1 MMVNLLV
8 VEDNDDHIKDWET
21 IVERHKAVSI
31 AKNDGSIHFHIEI
44 AKNKDEAL
52 RKLHTYNFSIA
63 IIDVRLKRKGDVE
76 DYNNTDGIDVLNEI
90 MSTVSCYTVIYTGQ
104 SKDAEAAIESDH
116 KEYIKIVDRDTS
128 KSNLIKS
135 LVEENKEIILS
146 INDLKYKFSKSMSSL
161 FYSSIW
167 PRWNYWEESEGKKEA
182 LSRHMASHLHASFL
196 NETLAVHPEEYYFI
210 PPISEELDTGYITLK
225 DNKHYILITPRCEI
239 AQKKNNTFQFI
250 ELKDISSDLA
260 KIDNKG
266 TELNKELNSLIAK
279 KEDESPDKQEK
290 IKDKEKNIA
299 NNMNKKRS
307 LLSHGGNKASLH
319 FIPEI
324 RQSNESSFGPFHA
337 QFDHMVT
344 INKSDLKSLES
355 FKSGVYACLSN
366 EFVPTLIERLG
377 NYFSRIGSPDYS
389 HPE

>member
-8 VEDNDDHIKDWET
+8 VEDDDVHIKDWET
-21 IVERHKAVSI
+21 VVNRHNTLSKSKDDDSI
-31 AKNDGSIHFHIEI
+31 LFHIEI
-44 AKNKDEAL
+44 AKNKEEAL
-52 RKLHTYNFSIA
+52 KKLHTYNFSVA
-63 IIDVRLKRKGDVE
+63 IIDIRLKREGE
-76 DYNNTDGIDVLNEI
+76 EESYNNTDGIDVLKEI

-104 SKDAEAAIESDH
+104 SKDAEENIENAH
-116 KEYIKIVDRDTS
+116 QEYIKIIDRDTS
-128 KSNLIKS
+128 KIALIKS
-135 LVEENKEIILS
+135 LVDDKKEIILS
-146 INDLKYKFSKSMSSL
+146 INEIKYKFSRSMSSL
-161 FYSSIW
+161 FYNSIW

-182 LSRHMASHLHASFL
+182 LNRHMASHLHASFL
-196 NETLAVHPEEYYFI
+196 NETTAVHPEEYYFI
-210 PPISEELDTGYITLK
+210 PPLSEDLDTGYITLK

-239 AQKKNNTFQFI
+239 AQRKNNTFQFI
-250 ELKDISSDLA
+250 ELKDISSDLERI
-260 KIDNKG
+260 KNKD
-266 TELNKELNSLIAK
+266 TTLNEELRSLMA
-279 KEDESPDKQEK
+279 KEDESPDKLEK
-290 IKDKEKNIA
+290 IEAKNKNIF

-324 RQSNESSFGPFHA
+324 RQSKELSFGPFHA

-344 INKSDLKSLES
+344 IKKSDVQSLES

>member
-8 VEDNDDHIKDWET
+8 VEDHDGHIKDWEN
-21 IVERHKAVSI
+21 VVSRHNNVSKAKDDDSFL
-31 AKNDGSIHFHIEI
+31 FHIEI

-52 RKLHTYNFSIA
+52 KKLNTYNFSVA
-63 IIDVRLKRKGDVE
+63 IIDIRLKREGEEE
-76 DYNNTDGIDVLNEI
+76 DYNNTDGIDVLKEI

-104 SKDAEAAIESDH
+104 SKDAEAAISNDH
-116 KEYIKIVDRDTS
+116 QEYIRIVDRDTS

-135 LVEENKEIILS
+135 LVEDNKEIILS

-210 PPISEELDTGYITLK
+210 PPLSKELDTGHITLK
-225 DNKHYILITPRCEI
+225 DDKHYILITPRCEI

-250 ELKDISSDLA
+250 ELKDISSDLKKIENNDTKLNGELDSLMA
-260 KIDNKG
+260 KEKD
-266 TELNKELNSLIAK
+266 EL
-279 KEDESPDKQEK
+279 PDKQEK
-290 IKDKEKNIA
+290 IEAKKRNIA

-324 RQSNESSFGPFHA
+324 RQSKTLSFGPFHA

-344 INKSDLKSLES
+344 ISKNDLKSLES

>member
-1 MMVNLLV
+1 MMINLLI
-8 VEDNDDHIKDWET
+8 VEDKDEHIKEWET
-21 IVERHKAVSI
+21 VLTRHNAVST
-31 AKNDGSIHFHIEI
+31 AKDDGSIRFHMEI

-52 RKLHTYNFSIA
+52 RKLHTYNFSVA
-63 IIDVRLKRKGDVE
+63 IIDIRLKRECEDE
-76 DYNNTDGIDVLNEI
+76 DYNNTDGVDVLKEI
-90 MSTVSCYTVIYTGQ
+90 MSTVSCYSVIYTGQ
-104 SKDAEAAIESDH
+104 SKDAEATIENSH
-116 KEYIKIVDRDTS
+116 QEYIKIVDRDTS
-128 KSNLIKS
+128 KTNLIKS
-135 LVEENKEIILS
+135 LVEDNKEIILS

-161 FYSSIW
+161 FYKSIW

-182 LSRHMASHLHASFL
+182 LNRHMASHLHASFL
-196 NETLAVHPEEYYFI
+196 NETIAVHPEEYYFI
-210 PPISEELDTGYITLK
+210 PPLAEDLDTGYITLK

-250 ELKDISSDLA
+250 ELKNISSDLK
-260 KIDNKG
+260 KIEKKDTNLNE
-266 TELNKELNSLIAK
+266 ELDSLMAK
-279 KEDESPDKQEK
+279 KDDELPDKQEK
-290 IKDKEKNIA
+290 IEAKKRNIV
-299 NNMNKKRS
+299 NNMNKKRN

-324 RQSNESSFGPFHA
+324 RQSKKSSFGPFHA

-344 INKSDLKSLES
+344 INKSDLQSLES

>member
-1 MMVNLLV
+1 MKVNLLV
-8 VEDNDDHIKDWET
+8 VEDKDEHIKQWGT
-21 IVERHKAVSI
+21 VITRHNAVSM
-31 AKNDGSIHFHIEI
+31 AEEDGSILFHMEI

-52 RKLHTYNFSIA
+52 RKLHTYNFSVA
-63 IIDVRLKRKGDVE
+63 IIDIRLKREGEE
-76 DYNNTDGIDVLNEI
+76 DNYKNTDGIDVFKEI
-90 MSTVSCYTVIYTGQ
+90 ISTVSCYTVIYTGQ
-104 SKDAEAAIESDH
+104 SKDAEETIDNEH
-116 KEYIKIVDRDTS
+116 QEYIKIVDRETS
-128 KSNLIKS
+128 KSDLIKS

-210 PPISEELDTGYITLK
+210 PPISEDLDTGYITLK
-225 DNKHYILITPRCEI
+225 DKKHYILITPRCEI

-250 ELKDISSDLA
+250 ELKDISSDLE
-260 KIDNKG
+260 KIDNKDIK
-266 TELNKELNSLIAK
+266 LNEELNSLITK
-279 KEDESPDKQEK
+279 EEDELPDKQEK
-290 IKDKEKNIA
+290 IDAKKRNIA

-324 RQSNESSFGPFHA
+324 RQSKKLSFGPFHA

-344 INKSDLKSLES
+344 ISKHDLKSLES

>member
-1 MMVNLLV
+1 MVNLLV